1 MASARENDL
10 NPDIFIGLKL
20 PFNRDKSGLFGRTQ
34 TTLEQAGS
42 NIKNLLLTAKGE
54 RVMQPNFGSRLR
66 ELLFEQYT
74 EDLSSRIQSEIQEA
88 ISTWLPY
95 INISN
100 VNIIQSDE
108 DPNTTSVDIDFALN
122 YEPDRFNSITLNF
135 EGDSESTSTSGGG
148 GY

>member
-10 NPDIFIGLKL
+10 NPDVRIGLKL
-20 PFNRDKSGLFGRTQ
+20 PFTRGRSGLFPQ
-34 TTLEQAGS
+34 SETTLEQAGS

-54 RVMQPNFGSRLR
+54 RVMQPDFGSRLR

-95 INISN
+95 INISS

-135 EGDSESTSTSGGG
+135 DGDSESTSTSGGG

>member
-10 NPDIFIGLKL
+10 NPDVRIGLKL
-20 PFNRDKSGLFGRTQ
+20 PFNRGKSGLFSQSQ

-95 INISN
+95 INISS

-135 EGDSESTSTSGGG
+135 DGDSESTSTSGGG

>member
-1 MASARENDL
+1 M
-10 NPDIFIGLKL
+10 
-20 PFNRDKSGLFGRTQ
+20 
-34 TTLEQAGS
+34 AGS
-42 NIKNLLLTAKGE
+42 LESIICSKKTQSQENTFTAW
-54 RVMQPNFGSRLR
+54 
-66 ELLFEQYT
+66 Y
-74 EDLSSRIQSEIQEA
+74 LSSRIQSEIQEA

-135 EGDSESTSTSGGG
+135 DGDSESTSTSGGG